1 MARLD
6 WSIEREGEILRLEE
20 ENRILREMLGVSK
33 DMNLDTLAQTSD
45 NKQEVEVPEIR
56 PTSQPETQQE
66 TPEQP
71 NEGIDSKERPQGY
84 TVEEKSEAKLDS
96 EERAVNIEKPSGK
109 KVQLGLD
116 DSALAEEEDET
127 PTSPRMTATAS
138 LVRSLSTSPKAQFKS
153 PKLSKYATYSGGT
166 PRSPAVNRSQ
176 STTPNGS
183 QASMG
188 TSVSSPNAS
197 LSSIFPRQAKTEPTT
212 ATTTTVDLEDDD
224 VTHAIHKTALAS
236 STSPQSSFLE
246 TEPNGVGK
254 NKMEIKKVS
263 TPPLPGSPLGKTPP
277 KTGISRDHA
286 VESKL
291 AASSKDDSNPSEQNV
306 GKPDGLREDINS
318 QNMET
323 PIDPKASGK
332 QEKESTGAV
341 AAEEDE
347 KPTYAE
353 VAKEEGEGE

>member
-33 DMNLDTLAQTSD
+33 DMDLDTLAQTSD
-45 NKQEVEVPEIR
+45 NKQEAEVPDMR
-56 PTSQPETQQE
+56 PTSQPESQQE
-66 TPEQP
+66 TPKQP
-71 NEGIDSKERPQGY
+71 DQGVDSKEGREGY
-84 TVEEKSEAKLDS
+84 TVEEKNETKLDS
-96 EERAVNIEKPSGK
+96 EERAVGIEKSPGK

-127 PTSPRMTATAS
+127 PTSPPMTATAS

-176 STTPNGS
+176 SATPNGS
-183 QASMG
+183 QASLG

-224 VTHAIHKTALAS
+224 VTHAIHKPAHTP
-236 STSPQSSFLE
+236 STLPQSSSSE
-246 TEPNGVGK
+246 TEPSGIGK
-254 NKMEIKKVS
+254 NKMDIKKVS

-286 VESKL
+286 VETKL
-291 AASSKDDSNPSEQNV
+291 AASVKDDPNPSRQDN
-306 GKPDGLREDINS
+306 GKPDGLREDNDS
-318 QNMET
+318 QKSET
-323 PIDPKASGK
+323 SGDPKSSGK
-332 QEKESTGAV
+332 EEKELADAV